1 MADKDALPLVEK
13 LIKQR
18 TKHWSPSMVTAPI
31 QEGLLKLIAQKK
43 TLKPAKKTARGQ
55 KEDAGPTS
63 NVINI
68 MDALRKS
75 TEADLKSRKS
85 G

>member
-1 MADKDALPLVEK
+1 MHERIGDTFVASGEHHRS
-13 LIKQR
+13 I
-18 TKHWSPSMVTAPI
+18 
-31 QEGLLKLIAQKK
+31 LLKLIAQKKK
-43 TLKPAKKTARGQ
+43 TLKPAKKTARDQ

-75 TEADLKSRKS
+75 MEADLKSRKS